1 MGFGVRFSMV
11 IGAKFGLSRHF
22 LTKMSSWENDHSSAE
37 SRVVR
42 PDWLLL
48 IVGVVYWLGGLELV
62 AG

>member
-1 MGFGVRFSMV
+1 MV